1 MKRNQNTFDIK
12 RVCFVCYCWIF
23 AAPVSTDVEVAVLIG
38 GMDNNGTHLE
48 VEVWNYIN
56 HHKQNCS
63 DSGEP
68 PHVPDFPFPVKG
80 ASAAYLPDIGIYVC
94 GGVNETS
101 GDKSRD
107 CYKYNPRES
116 RR

>member
-1 MKRNQNTFDIK
+1 MKRNQNIFNMT
-12 RVCFVCYCWIF
+12 RVWLVWYCVIF
-23 AAPVSTDVEVAVLIG
+23 ATLVSTDDEVAVLIG

-56 HHKQNCS
+56 HHEKNCS
-63 DSGEP
+63 DTGEP

-80 ASAAYLPDIGIYVC
+80 ASAAYLPDMGIYVC

-101 GDKSRD
+101 GDMSRD